1 MTARFRYRAA
11 DASGRV
17 LEGDMESLSRRA
29 AIEDLRRQRLF
40 PVDVEEVGSAST
52 LAAGT
57 ESPTAARRSETL
69 ALGQALALWTRTVAT
84 MLGAGVTLERALSYA
99 AARSG
104 NARLDAAVAE
114 VRRDVRG
121 GSSLATALRR
131 RPKVFGTLYVAMIS
145 AGEESGALDQVMARL
160 ADHLD
165 EMAELRSRL
174 RSTLL
179 YPALMGIVASMGV
192 TVILLFVVPRFAAML
207 SDVGGTL
214 PLSTRILMG
223 MSDAVVRW
231 SLLWIPLLVLLVFA
245 VRRWLSSPDHRGAWH
260 AARLS
265 FPVTGELERNYATA
279 RFTRTLGLLLK
290 SGVGLI
296 PSLRIA
302 RSAVSNVAIGE
313 AVDRATGAV
322 TAGKRL
328 AAELHGVL
336 PPLAEQLIA
345 AGEES
350 GQLDELCLRAADS
363 YDRETSRRLS
373 TLVGLVEPALILLF
387 GLLVGF
393 VALAMLQA
401 IYSVNAQVL

>member
-57 ESPTAARRSETL
+57 ESRTAARRSETL

-214 PLSTRILMG
+214 
-223 MSDAVVRW
+223 
-231 SLLWIPLLVLLVFA
+231 
-245 VRRWLSSPDHRGAWH
+245 
-260 AARLS
+260 
-265 FPVTGELERNYATA
+265 Y
-279 RFTRTLGLLLK
+279 
-290 SGVGLI
+290 
-296 PSLRIA
+296 
-302 RSAVSNVAIGE
+302 VAMIS
-313 AVDRATGAV
+313 
-322 TAGKRL
+322 
-328 AAELHGVL
+328 
-336 PPLAEQLIA
+336 

-350 GQLDELCLRAADS
+350 GALDQVMARLADHLDEMAELRSRLGTAAEKRCRS
-363 YDRETSRRLS
+363 HSLAAHRALGRFQRCDR
-373 TLVGLVEPALILLF
+373 
-387 GLLVGF
+387 
-393 VALAMLQA
+393 
-401 IYSVNAQVL
+401 